1 MQASKHESRLNV
13 LALFIIGD
21 FAPPVSY
28 LPLAVVCAKC
38 CKQLLLDAGGY
49 CSSVRRR
56 SARRTLQGRQQCT
69 AIGAQPS
76 CRYAIEWAAALFEKL
91 GIAVRAELEDVL
103 LEQLCV
109 VHPVK
114 GPASRVGTESAEDGS
129 GSALRTRF
137 SRHFAEHVSRFG
149 VAEEVATCRSAERE
163 QAKKHKKRVFNF
175 FGVCS
180 PVILR

>member
-1 MQASKHESRLNV
+1 MLLLIQGPSTAASQATRGVLPAPSAGTTLATRVMRMQASKHESRLNT
-13 LALFIIGD
+13 LALFIIGN

-38 CKQLLLDAGGY
+38 SKQLLLDAGGNR
-49 CSSVRRR
+49 SSVRRR
-56 SARRTLQGRQQCT
+56 SARRTLQGCQQGT

-103 LEQLCV
+103 LEQLRV

-114 GPASRVGTESAEDGS
+114 GPASRVGTKSAENGS

-137 SRHFAEHVSRFG
+137 S
-149 VAEEVATCRSAERE
+149 
-163 QAKKHKKRVFNF
+163 
-175 FGVCS
+175 
-180 PVILR
+180 